1 MTPPMEGVVTYA
13 WPYVIVSYGLLWA
26 SLAAYGGW
34 FGRAAA
40 ASREPATDT
49 LARVAIVGGAVWV
62 VLGVGLAGYDYAAHL
77 TLPKS
82 VLYAWATPGIL
93 AVSYGIVRQTP

>member
-1 MTPPMEGVVTYA
+1 MTPVEGVVTDA
-13 WPYVIVSYGLLWA
+13 WPYVIASYGLLWA
-26 SLAAYGGW
+26 SLGVYGGW
-34 FGRAAA
+34 FALEASR
-40 ASREPATDT
+40 SREPAADNV
-49 LARVAIVGGAVWV
+49 ARIAIVAGTVWV